1 MTIPKNLPN
10 PARLA
15 ALLLLLTALAGCL
28 DPHDDDQDPGP
39 GQDTAAYALAR
50 VKATFVEGVGDTQ
63 VTTFSYDAQG
73 RKVRERFSFITL
85 EWDSLGRY
93 VRWTQHDARD
103 TVEIS
108 TWLALDS
115 SIRGSAH
122 STLQTRERW
131 FGLRANCRCA
141 DSMYRYSFNGTL
153 NHVRR
158 WTYDAQGNPTLVTR
172 DYANPPRRDTA
183 QRYEN
188 AYFAHVVAGP
198 LHGRLASRV
207 SYDVELE
214 DTTLQVFEYE
224 PLDSLLEAR

>member
-1 MTIPKNLPN
+1 MTILKTLST

-15 ALLLLLTALAGCL
+15 ALLLLLAALTGCL
-28 DPHDDDQDPGP
+28 DPDDGDKDPGP
-39 GQDTAAYALAR
+39 GEDTTVYALAR
-50 VKATFVEGVGDTQ
+50 IQTTFVEGVGDTQ
-63 VTTFSYDAQG
+63 VTAFTYDAQG

-103 TVEIS
+103 TVEIA
-108 TWLALDS
+108 TWLTADS

-131 FGLRANCRCA
+131 FGLRPNCRCA
-141 DSMYRYSFNGTL
+141 DSMYRYSFNGAL

-158 WTYDAQGNPTLVTR
+158 YTYDAHGNLTLVTR
-172 DYANPPRRDTA
+172 DYANPARRDTA

-188 AYFAHVVAGP
+188 FYLAHVQSGP
-198 LHGRLASRV
+198 LHGRLASRI
-207 SYDVELE
+207 SYDAELE
-214 DTTLQVFEYE
+214 DTTRQFFEYE